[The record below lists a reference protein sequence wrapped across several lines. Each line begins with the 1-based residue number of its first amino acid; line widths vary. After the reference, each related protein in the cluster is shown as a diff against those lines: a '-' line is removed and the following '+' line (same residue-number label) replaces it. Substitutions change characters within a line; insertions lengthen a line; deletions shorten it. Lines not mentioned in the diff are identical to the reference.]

1 MHPDNW
7 YRTTAARLEED
18 RVAADRRRQLPR
30 RARPPS
36 PRHRL
41 ARSLAVAAASLAEEP
56 LVVTPRRRTSRW
68 SLPRS

>member
-1 MHPDNW
+1 MHPDTW

-18 RVAADRRRQLPR
+18 RVAAHRRRQLPR

-36 PRHRL
+36 PRQRL
-41 ARSLAVAAASLAEEP
+41 ARSLVAVAASLAEEP
-56 LVVTPRRRTSRW
+56 LVVTPRRRTTRW